1 MSDNAGIYAIT
12 SPSNKV
18 YIGQSHNIKKRYKQY
33 AYLSNKEQP
42 AIHNSILKYGWET
55 HKFETILYLDERIN
69 QSLYD
74 YWECFFIEHYKQ
86 QGYTL
91 LNLTSGGGHCKMSE
105 EAKIK
110 MSIAAKGKVKSAE
123 WRKKISDSNKL
134 TRKLGL
140 HKPSIYWLGK
150 ERSQETKNKISKS
163 SIGKQLS
170 EEHKAKVGR
179 QGEKHHKS
187 KLSNEQV
194 RIIMHALKFGAIG
207 TELAKIFNIGSTTVY
222 EIGNGIHWSHVT
234 GIPKRKNYQ

>member
-1 MSDNAGIYAIT
+1 
-12 SPSNKV
+12 
-18 YIGQSHNIKKRYKQY
+18 
-33 AYLSNKEQP
+33 
-42 AIHNSILKYGWET
+42 
-55 HKFETILYLDERIN
+55 
-69 QSLYD
+69 
-74 YWECFFIEHYKQ
+74 
-86 QGYTL
+86 
-91 LNLTSGGGHCKMSE
+91 MSE